1 MGGSTNAA
9 ITIQDAVFVNT
20 PPTIAASGGSA
31 SANEGS
37 SANKTGTFSD
47 IDPGDSV
54 TISKV
59 SGPGTITQTGTSSGT
74 WTWSYSA
81 SDGPESGTV
90 IVKAADTHGG
100 STTTSFSYTITNV
113 SPVVSASST
122 EPIIDAGVSY
132 LEVGTAFTGGGTFT
146 DPGADTWTGTVN
158 WGDGGDAQSLALS
171 GKNFTLNHTYANPGT
186 FTTTVTITDDD
197 GGVGTQTLTVTV
209 VQVSE
214 MVVSDA
220 VISSNT
226 LSINTSTS
234 VDFYIAEIT
243 SGADAGTAKLM
254 LDALGTPQTSQAG
267 AHVLWSVSGSA
278 ASPNS
283 GNFGAADPVV
293 TLTPTGGNRDFVATI
308 GFDTNGDGTLQQTE
322 IDRTAN
328 VHVLRLD
335 WTLISTNS
343 DGSAV
348 VDAMEEDPLEYNGN
362 VLGYPENGAVNFI
375 LYTTNS
381 DGTVAEIDNLNA
393 NNSNFMLPSG
403 LVLDGDTDHKFKY
416 TTYAEATIGNA
427 VVRSNE
433 IDTDIYELWIN
444 YFRDDATGK
453 DWKVTVG
460 DAIAYDAF
468 AASKCTDWFW
478 DMPDGFEDA
487 WSPARGDA
495 KSGNQMV
502 IPFSDLS
509 DAEND
514 WFGDAYGTVYVK
526 CVSGLGVTHEF
537 YSTDMPTPQ
546 KAKVFFDPSKTL
558 DGNNAAAV
566 GGIPAWF
573 TFWNQTAA
581 GSNNVSF
588 DSTLGAGTYG
598 VTRWYRDTT
607 TGEVTDVD
615 QPLIGG
621 SANGSSSV
629 GLTTTTITGI
639 DTFYM
644 TVRHEMLHYDEL
656 TASIGE
662 PNVDG
667 DGLAASLEGDKNGNG
682 VIDGGET
689 DPALFSTHG
698 ITPSGP
704 SDVEW
709 RAYWMESN
717 AWNSSIGTFDSVDW
731 SKGGKQW

>member
-1 MGGSTNAA
+1 
-9 ITIQDAVFVNT
+9 
-20 PPTIAASGGSA
+20 
-31 SANEGS
+31 
-37 SANKTGTFSD
+37 
-47 IDPGDSV
+47 
-54 TISKV
+54 
-59 SGPGTITQTGTSSGT
+59 
-74 WTWSYSA
+74 
-81 SDGPESGTV
+81 
-90 IVKAADTHGG
+90 
-100 STTTSFSYTITNV
+100 
-113 SPVVSASST
+113 
-122 EPIIDAGVSY
+122 
-132 LEVGTAFTGGGTFT
+132 
-146 DPGADTWTGTVN
+146 
-158 WGDGGDAQSLALS
+158 
-171 GKNFTLNHTYANPGT
+171 
-186 FTTTVTITDDD
+186 
-197 GGVGTQTLTVTV
+197 
-209 VQVSE
+209 
-214 MVVSDA
+214 
-220 VISSNT
+220 
-226 LSINTSTS
+226 
-234 VDFYIAEIT
+234 
-243 SGADAGTAKLM
+243 
-254 LDALGTPQTSQAG
+254 
-267 AHVLWSVSGSA
+267 
-278 ASPNS
+278 
-283 GNFGAADPVV
+283 
-293 TLTPTGGNRDFVATI
+293 
-308 GFDTNGDGTLQQTE
+308 
-322 IDRTAN
+322 
-328 VHVLRLD
+328 
-335 WTLISTNS
+335 
-343 DGSAV
+343 
-348 VDAMEEDPLEYNGN
+348 
-362 VLGYPENGAVNFI
+362 
-375 LYTTNS
+375 
-381 DGTVAEIDNLNA
+381 
-393 NNSNFMLPSG
+393 
-403 LVLDGDTDHKFKY
+403 
-416 TTYAEATIGNA
+416 
-427 VVRSNE
+427 
-433 IDTDIYELWIN
+433 
-444 YFRDDATGK
+444 
-453 DWKVTVG
+453 
-460 DAIAYDAF
+460 
-468 AASKCTDWFW
+468 
-478 DMPDGFEDA
+478 
-487 WSPARGDA
+487 
-495 KSGNQMV
+495 MV